1 VSARLIQFSPN
12 RYVNLDAIR
21 RIEPLGDHDSPQI
34 FRIYLSNDDVLD
46 VNQEAM
52 EVIARTGAPNS
63 PPVTDDMHSFLTDVA
78 QFLQD
83 RCDMRGFTLGHVANL
98 LGRAKALQRGAP

>member
-1 VSARLIQFSPN
+1 
-12 RYVNLDAIR
+12 
-21 RIEPLGDHDSPQI
+21 
-34 FRIYLSNDDVLD
+34 
-46 VNQEAM
+46 
-52 EVIARTGAPNS
+52 
-63 PPVTDDMHSFLTDVA
+63 MHSFLTDVA